1 MSFGR
6 RPNPVFG
13 PDYARARAVL
23 LRARRRAGLS
33 QRALAHALGK
43 ANSHVTRIERGQ
55 RRIDLL
61 EFHAIARAL
70 GADPVGLFAELAAEL
85 ERPECAAA
93 PAAASAAAPPLR
105 WLPPSPAAQTA
116 PPGRRRPQE
125 T

>member
-13 PDYARARAVL
+13 PQYARARDVL

-43 ANSHVTRIERGQ
+43 ASSHVTRIERGQ

-61 EFHAIARAL
+61 EFHAIARVL
-70 GADPVGLFAELAAEL
+70 RRDPVELFSELDAEL
-85 ERPECAAA
+85 ERLEAG
-93 PAAASAAAPPLR
+93 PA
-105 WLPPSPAAQTA
+105 
-116 PPGRRRPQE
+116 E
-125 T
+125 